1 MVHPILSEVKAFCE
15 AHGMAESTFGRLAVG
30 DWKFVKDLRGEG
42 RERPRRVWPE
52 TEQKVRHF
60 MTTYRPEASQDAA

>member
-1 MVHPILSEVKAFCE
+1 
-15 AHGMAESTFGRLAVG
+15 LAVG